1 MKLKTVTGKE
11 SFYQWDTDQSL
22 ETEGVEE
29 NQEVH
34 FCHKNEDTV
43 ALVCRVRKAD
53 GKLIVDVPNELL
65 QTSETITAYVFTMD
79 ETGNRTRHSQSFHV
93 LPRVK
98 PADYVYTQT
107 EVLSYQQLDTR
118 LSALEGEGLSK
129 AVADY
134 LEENPVETGA
144 TEEQVAQIQRN
155 KESIEKA
162 VKTVNGNVP
171 DQNGNVSIT
180 IPEAVTDAHINSLID
195 AKLGVI
201 ENGTY

>member
-1 MKLKTVTGKE
+1 M
-11 SFYQWDTDQSL
+11 
-22 ETEGVEE
+22 
-29 NQEVH
+29 
-34 FCHKNEDTV
+34 
-43 ALVCRVRKAD
+43 
-53 GKLIVDVPNELL
+53 
-65 QTSETITAYVFTMD
+65 
-79 ETGNRTRHSQSFHV
+79 
-93 LPRVK
+93 
-98 PADYVYTQT
+98 YTQT

-144 TEEQVAQIQRN
+144 TEEQAAQIQRN